1 MANKAPIIY
10 LDHNATT
17 PVDPRVVEAMLPYF
31 TEQPGNAASRHH
43 AFGWAAE
50 EAVGR
55 AREQLAAL
63 IRADARELIFTSGAT
78 ESDNLALKGV
88 FELYQRKGRH
98 LVTVKTEHNAVLDAC
113 AHIEKMGGEVT
124 YLDVDSEGL
133 IDLAALEA
141 AIRPDTVLVSIMWA
155 NNETG
160 VIQPMER
167 IGALCAER
175 GVLLM
180 SDATQAVGKI
190 PVDPRAAGVHLLA
203 FSAHKMYG
211 PKGIGALYVSRRQPR
226 VKLSAQLHGGG
237 HEQGMRS
244 GTLNV
249 PAIAGFGRA
258 AAIAA
263 EEMEAEG
270 ERLRR
275 LRDRLEN
282 ALLEALEETYV
293 NGSRAHRL
301 PHVSNLSFKY
311 VDGENLMMHVNQTLA
326 VSAGSACTSASLEP
340 SHVLRA
346 MGMPDDQAHA
356 AIRFSLGRG
365 TTVADIDRAAEAVIA
380 GVRHLRELSP
390 VWELFKD
397 GVDLDSVL

>member
-1 MANKAPIIY
+1 
-10 LDHNATT
+10 
-17 PVDPRVVEAMLPYF
+17 
-31 TEQPGNAASRHH
+31 
-43 AFGWAAE
+43 
-50 EAVGR
+50 
-55 AREQLAAL
+55 
-63 IRADARELIFTSGAT
+63 
-78 ESDNLALKGV
+78 
-88 FELYQRKGRH
+88 
-98 LVTVKTEHNAVLDAC
+98 
-113 AHIEKMGGEVT
+113 
-124 YLDVDSEGL
+124 
-133 IDLAALEA
+133 
-141 AIRPDTVLVSIMWA
+141 MWA

-167 IGALCAER
+167 IGALCAEK

-282 ALLEALEETYV
+282 TLLEALEETYV

-365 TTVADIDRAAEAVIA
+365 TTGADIDRAVEAVIA

>member
-1 MANKAPIIY
+1 MTNKAPIIY

-31 TEQPGNAASRHH
+31 TEKPGNAASRHH
-43 AFGWAAE
+43 AFGWVAE
-50 EAVGR
+50 EAVGQ

-63 IRADARELIFTSGAT
+63 IHADAREIIFTSGAT

-141 AIRPDTVLVSIMWA
+141 AIRPDTVLVSVMWA

-160 VIQPMER
+160 VIQPMQR
-167 IGALCAER
+167 IGALCAEK

-190 PVDPRAAGVHLLA
+190 PVDPRAAGIHLLA

-211 PKGIGALYVSRRQPR
+211 PKGVGALYVSRRQPR

-249 PAIAGFGRA
+249 PAIAGFGQA

-263 EEMEAEG
+263 AEMAAEG

-365 TTVADIDRAAEAVIA
+365 TTGADIDRAAEAVIA